1 MRKLNITIFEDQS
14 ARSVVNIEFERLN
27 MEVLELPKIIN
38 IYDSKES
45 RKISIP
51 FVNINEFQYAVQV
64 LCNSI
69 NQIESHISLT
79 IHNYPLDENSED
91 NEEW

>member
-1 MRKLNITIFEDQS
+1 MRKLTITTYEDQS
-14 ARSVVNIEFERLN
+14 ARSVVNVEFERLN
-27 MEVLELPKIIN
+27 MEILELPKIIN
-38 IYDSKES
+38 ICNNKES
-45 RKISIP
+45 KKISIP

-64 LCNSI
+64 LCSSI

-91 NEEW
+91 NEDW